1 MEHRLEEGGGEA
13 GGAGELLA
21 GEGAAVLPEEAG
33 DAEAVGFG
41 ELGDGQMEEAQAFR
55 MGLGPELLV
64 GPDLEE
70 GAGALSV
77 LLGEVLLTDEEEG
90 EVAARGAEEA
100 MDLVQ
105 VDVAAGEQ
113 HAVGIDLPVGRQ
125 VDAGAEKGAPLLQR
139 HIADPL
145 RRNGGIL
152 LEEKAAHTPRVVLR
166 KQGIAGV
173 QRIPEHIDDL
183 PRQLHIVEDRV
194 RLDPDAFFH
203 QLRSMRLAEVPREQT
218 LHLGHKPMDVL
229 GVPLPDQMEMGAHD
243 HVTVHAD
250 MVLEGQYSNQIP
262 PIDLVLVPLEQY
274 GHPCPIG
281 INVVAI
287 LDGMPLIRHIVL
299 HHAHSFL
306 QRWEIIAR
314 LSVFKRL
321 SFNWLEISVLWL
333 LFHAKVHHFCVK

>member
-1 MEHRLEEGGGEA
+1 
-13 GGAGELLA
+13 
-21 GEGAAVLPEEAG
+21 
-33 DAEAVGFG
+33 
-41 ELGDGQMEEAQAFR
+41 MEEALAF
-55 MGLGPELLV
+55 GVGIGPELLV

-100 MDLVQ
+100 MDLGQ

-125 VDAGAEKGAPLLQR
+125 VDAGAEKRAPLLQR
-139 HIADPL
+139 HVADPL
-145 RRNGGIL
+145 RRDGGIL
-152 LEEKAAHTPRVVLR
+152 LEEKAAHTPGVVLR

-194 RLDPDAFFH
+194 RLDPDTIFH
-203 QLRSMRLAEVPREQT
+203 QFRSMRLAEVPREQT

-262 PIDLVLVPLEQY
+262 PIDLVLVVLEQH
-274 GHPCPIG
+274 GHPGPIG

-287 LDGMPLIRHIVL
+287 LDGMPLVRHIVL
-299 HHAHSFL
+299 HHTHSFL
-306 QRWEIIAR
+306 QRSAIFAR

-321 SFNWLEISVLWL
+321 SFSWLIISALVRP
-333 LFHAKVHHFCVK
+333 FHAKVHHFCVK

>member
-1 MEHRLEEGGGEA
+1 MEHSLEDGGGEA

-21 GEGAAVLPEEAG
+21 GEGAAILPEEAG

-70 GAGALSV
+70 RAGALLV
-77 LLGEVLLTDEEEG
+77 LRGDVLFPDEQEG
-90 EVAARGAEEA
+90 EVPAGRAEKA
-100 MDLVQ
+100 VDLVHI
-105 VDVAAGEQ
+105 DVAAGEQ

-145 RRNGGIL
+145 RCDGGIL
-152 LEEKAAHTPRVVLR
+152 LEEKAAHTPGVVFR
-166 KQGIAGV
+166 KQGIAGI

-183 PRQLHIVEDRV
+183 PRQLPIVKDRV
-194 RLDPDAFFH
+194 RLDPDTIFY
-203 QLRSMRLAEVPREQT
+203 QLRPMRLAEVPREQT
-218 LHLGHKPMDVL
+218 LHFGHKPMDAL
-229 GVPLPDQMEMGAHD
+229 GGPLSDQMEMGAHD

-262 PIDLVLVPLEQY
+262 PIDLVLVPLEQH
-274 GHPCPIG
+274 GHPGPIG

-287 LDGMPLIRHIVL
+287 LDGMPLVRHIIL

-321 SFNWLEISVLWL
+321 SFNTLIISALWL